1 MRITFHE
8 VNANLQYNI
17 MRNYNKLATLQEQI
31 ATGRRLNKPSD
42 DPVDVTNDLGLRS
55 NIQALGQYKRNI
67 NDGIAFMGVTDTA
80 LTSMNELMQR
90 VKELGIQASNDTY
103 SAAERSF
110 VADELSQLTRQM
122 ITLINTTYKG
132 DFIFGG
138 ANTRTP
144 PYTVEAGTFTNAV
157 DNTTYPLGVAIPV
170 EDNSVAP
177 PILNTTNLMPKTV
190 VVEVGGTTLKE
201 GVDYEMDYN
210 NGTITPLAGGAFAAL
225 PAPPA
230 STTLSIRFEW
240 IKKADVP
247 NTDIVRREIEQDVA
261 TQINTF
267 ADQVFDDP
275 VNQTNL
281 VDALTAFG
289 QSLVQNNP
297 ADLRDSLTNIEFV
310 FKNILSAEA
319 TNGSRMNRFEL
330 TRTRTETQI
339 IEVTRLQSE
348 LEDAD
353 MAEVVT
359 EFSLLQ
365 NVYNASLKAG
375 ASIIQPSLVD
385 FLS

>member
-17 MRNYNKLATLQEQI
+17 MRNYNKLSSLQEQI

-55 NIQALGQYKRNI
+55 NLQALGQYKRNI

-80 LTSMNELMQR
+80 LTSMNELMQK

-103 SAAERSF
+103 TADQRSF
-110 VADELSQLTRQM
+110 VCDELNQLTRQL

-132 DFIFGG
+132 DFVFGG

-144 PYTVEAGTFTNAV
+144 PYTVETGSLTNAI
-157 DNTTYPLGVAIPV
+157 DNTTYPLGVPIQIN
-170 EDNSVAP
+170 DNSVAP
-177 PILNTTNLMPKTV
+177 PVTDVENLMPKTV
-190 VVEVGGTTLKE
+190 VVQVGGTTLKE
-201 GVDYEMDYN
+201 GVDYEMDYT
-210 NGTITPLAGGAFAAL
+210 NGMITLLPAGAFAAL

-230 STTLSIRFEW
+230 ATTLNISFEW

-247 NTDIVRREIEQDVA
+247 NTDVIRREIEQDVA
-261 TQINTF
+261 PQINTP
-267 ADQVFDDP
+267 ADQVFNDP
-275 VNQTNL
+275 ANQTNL

-289 QSLVQNNP
+289 QALVQNNP
-297 ADLRDSLTNIEFV
+297 VKLRDSLTNIDFV

-319 TNGSRMNRFEL
+319 VNGSRMNRFNL
-330 TRTRTETQI
+330 TLTRTETQVV
-339 IEVTRLQSE
+339 EVTRLQSE

-353 MAEVVT
+353 MAEVIT

-365 NVYNASLKAG
+365 NVYSASLKAG

-385 FLS
+385 FIS

>member
-17 MRNYNKLATLQEQI
+17 MRNYNKLSALQEQI
-31 ATGRRLNKPSD
+31 STGRRLNKPSD
-42 DPVDVTNDLGLRS
+42 DPVDVTNDLGLRG
-55 NIQALGQYKRNI
+55 NLNALGQYKRNT
-67 NDGIAFMGVTDTA
+67 NDGLAFMGITDTA

-90 VKELGIQASNDTY
+90 VKELGVQASNDTY
-103 SAAERSF
+103 TASERSF
-110 VADELSQLTRQM
+110 VADELNQLVRQL
-122 ITLINTTYKG
+122 ISLINTTYKG
-132 DFIFGG
+132 DFVFGG
-138 ANTRTP
+138 TNTRTP
-144 PYTVEAGTFTNAV
+144 PYTIETGSHTTAI
-157 DNTTYPLGVAIPV
+157 DNTTYALGVPV
-170 EDNSVAP
+170 QVENNSIAP
-177 PILNTTNLMPKTV
+177 PITAVRNLMAKSV
-190 VVEVGGTTLKE
+190 VVKLGGTTLKE
-201 GVDYEMDYN
+201 GVDYAMDYT
-210 NGTITPLAGGAFAAL
+210 NGTINLLPGGAFAGL
-225 PAPPA
+225 PVPPA
-230 STTLSIRFEW
+230 STTLEISYEW
-240 IKKADVP
+240 IKKADLP
-247 NTDIVRREIEQDVA
+247 NTDVLRREIEQDVA
-261 TQINTF
+261 PQINIP

-289 QSLVQNNP
+289 QSLVQNEP
-297 ADLRDSLTNIEFV
+297 IDLRNALSNIDFV

-330 TRTRTETQI
+330 TLARTETQI

-365 NVYNASLKAG
+365 NVYTASLKAG
-375 ASIIQPSLVD
+375 ANIIQPSLVD